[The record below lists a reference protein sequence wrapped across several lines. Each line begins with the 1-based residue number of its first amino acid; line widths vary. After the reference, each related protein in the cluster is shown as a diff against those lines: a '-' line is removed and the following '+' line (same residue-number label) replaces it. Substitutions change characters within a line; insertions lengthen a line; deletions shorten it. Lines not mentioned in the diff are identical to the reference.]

1 LSNQGKTAY
10 GDAAVERVPL
20 ISLALPGGNGYY
32 IVHVTKLR
40 AKERYDEEVN
50 DIDTLCFRRDL
61 GLGLHAGRYGGAR
74 NLHVLRDV
82 PGCGSAVP

>member
-1 LSNQGKTAY
+1 M
-10 GDAAVERVPL
+10 PL
-20 ISLALPGGNGYY
+20 IPLALPDGNGYY
-32 IVHVTKLR
+32 SVHVTKLR

-50 DIDTLCFRRDL
+50 DIDTLFFRRDL
-61 GLGLHAGRYGGAR
+61 GIGLHASGYGGAC